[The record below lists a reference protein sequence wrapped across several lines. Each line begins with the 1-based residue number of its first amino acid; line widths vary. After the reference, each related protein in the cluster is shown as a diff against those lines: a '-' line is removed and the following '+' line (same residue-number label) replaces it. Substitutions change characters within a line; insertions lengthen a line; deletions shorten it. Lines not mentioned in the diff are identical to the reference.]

1 MTRTAL
7 ALLLLPLL
15 LSAPARSAPPK
26 PVLPPRTAAVEIV
39 EVSDFECPFC
49 SRAQPTLESLRKRY
63 GKAVSFR
70 FIHQPLPFHTR
81 AEPAARAA
89 EAARRQNR
97 FEPMKRLLYERQMAL
112 TDDDLMGYAKEL
124 KLNVK
129 KFAKDFADP
138 TIAELV
144 QRDIKIATALGATGT
159 PTFFINGLMLRGA
172 QPVEVFQEAIDA
184 ELAAR
189 ATPKTAGPTWIQER
203 TLANHPV
210 LHGFVYGGVEPSV
223 TPPPAAA
230 QDMSVYAA
238 KVDPTRDGILGPLH
252 APVTA
257 VVFTGYQCPFCKK
270 LEPTLA
276 ALQSKYN
283 DKLRIV
289 IKHNPLPFHSNGRLF
304 ASAAICARIAG
315 PKAFADMHQ
324 ALMAIDDP
332 AASDINGITNL
343 ASAIGLDAAEFQ
355 ACLNAPGTAQRLAAD
370 MDLAGSVTARGTPNT
385 FINGVKLTGAKPIE
399 AFTSVIDQA
408 LLDAQKHLAAG
419 VPLEALYDK
428 LIVDGKVFELL
439 DSQTKTFSHSPMPL
453 LGDPTASIRLSLFV
467 DFQCPFSERVFGVL
481 DDLVQAGKGRV
492 AVELRHFP
500 LSFHQRAREFA
511 LASLCANDQGRAWE
525 FARSLFENA
534 KQDDPLAEAALASG
548 VDLASLNRCVAAE
561 THVGLIDRDLAEGIA
576 AGVKG
581 TPTAYLNG
589 RKWNPTGGFSAEQL
603 ESTLDRYFPVS
614 GPKPT
619 PTPHP

>member
-1 MTRTAL
+1 MTRIAL
-7 ALLLLPLL
+7 ALLVLPLL
-15 LSAPARSAPPK
+15 LSTPARSAAPK
-26 PVLPPRTAAVEIV
+26 PVMPPRTAAVEIV

-49 SRAQPTLESLRKRY
+49 SRAQPTLETLRERY
-63 GKAVSFR
+63 GKAVTFR

-89 EAARRQNR
+89 EAARRQGR
-97 FEPMKRLLYERQMAL
+97 FEPMKRLLYERQQAL
-112 TDDDLMGYAKEL
+112 TDDDLMAHAKEL

-159 PTFFINGLMLRGA
+159 PTFFINGVLLRGA
-172 QPVEVFQEAIDA
+172 QPAEAFQEHIDA

-189 ATPKTAGPTWIQER
+189 PTPKTAGPKWILER
-203 TLANHPV
+203 TLANNPD
-210 LHGFVYGGVEPSV
+210 LHGFVYGGVEPSA
-223 TPPPAAA
+223 TPPPVSD
-230 QDMSVYAA
+230 QDMTVYAA
-238 KVDPTRDGILGPLH
+238 KVDPNRDGILGPLH

-257 VVFTGYQCPFCKK
+257 VIFTGYQCPFCKK

-276 ALQSKYN
+276 ALQAKYT

-304 ASAAICARIAG
+304 ASAAICARAVT
-315 PKAFADMHQ
+315 PKAFAAMHQ

-332 AASDINGITNL
+332 AGSDVDAVARL
-343 ASAIGLDAAEFQ
+343 ASTIGLDVTAFR
-355 ACLNAPGTAQRLAAD
+355 ACLDAPATAAQLAAD
-370 MDLAGSVTARGTPNT
+370 MELASNVTARGTPNT
-385 FINGVKLTGAKPIE
+385 FINGVKLTGAKPMD
-399 AFTSVIDQA
+399 AFIFFIDKS
-408 LLDAQKHLAAG
+408 LVEAQKLLAAN

-428 LIVDGKVFELL
+428 TIADGKVFEIL
-439 DSQTKTFSHSPMPL
+439 DAQINAFSRSSMPV
-453 LGDPTASIRLSLFV
+453 LGDPAAPIRLSLFV
-467 DFQCPFSERVFGVL
+467 GFQCPFSQRVFGAL

-492 AVELRHFP
+492 AIELRHFP
-500 LSFHQRAREFA
+500 LDFHKRSREFA
-511 LASLCANDQGRAWE
+511 LASLCANDQGRARE
-525 FARSLFENA
+525 FARTLFDNVD
-534 KQDDPLAEAALASG
+534 QDDPLADAALASG
-548 VDLASLNRCVAAE
+548 VDLASLNRCIAAE
-561 THVGLIDRDLAEGIA
+561 THAGLIDRDLAEGQA

-589 RKWNPTGGFSAEQL
+589 RKWSPTGGYSAEQL

-614 GPKPT
+614 GP
-619 PTPHP
+619 